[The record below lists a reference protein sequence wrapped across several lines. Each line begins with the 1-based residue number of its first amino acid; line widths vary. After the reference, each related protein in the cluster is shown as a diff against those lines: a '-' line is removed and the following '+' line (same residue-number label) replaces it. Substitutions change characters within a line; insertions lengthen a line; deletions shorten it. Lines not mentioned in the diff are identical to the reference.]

1 MFKKMPLNRFKF
13 HYLFILATALRI
25 AVN

>member
-25 AVN
+25 AVS